1 MSASPHDLG
10 STPDDDVLRMRIRI
24 RPGELLYRPLQNCRS
39 SAERTR
45 LLLSL
50 AIQGYL
56 LGPGAGI
63 GQHLS
68 SGGSVIGQPEPGTG
82 SPSIRGELRKESRP
96 SVQASSV
103 VVGVAAAGSGS
114 PELGSEDILDDLSFA
129 TVFRKQPE

>member
-1 MSASPHDLG
+1 MSASPPDLG

-56 LGPGAGI
+56 LGPGTGT
-63 GQHLS
+63 GRPSS
-68 SGGSVIGQPEPGTG
+68 SGGCVIGQPEPGTG
-82 SPSIRGELRKESRP
+82 SPPIRGELREETRP
-96 SVQASSV
+96 IAYASLG
-103 VVGVAAAGSGS
+103 VVGMAAAGPGS

-129 TVFRKQPE
+129 TVFKKEPE

>member
-1 MSASPHDLG
+1 MSASPLDLG

-24 RPGELLYRPLQNCRS
+24 RPGELLYRPLQSCRS

-50 AIQGYL
+50 AIKGYL
-56 LGPGAGI
+56 LGPGT

-68 SGGSVIGQPEPGTG
+68 SGGCVIGQPELGTG
-82 SPSIRGELRKESRP
+82 SPPIRGELSEETRP
-96 SVQASSV
+96 SVYASSA
-103 VVGVAAAGSGS
+103 VVGIAAAGPGS

-129 TVFRKQPE
+129 TVFRKEPE